1 MKTYAIIPAGGLG
14 LRAGSNTPKQYIN
27 FSSKPLL
34 AYTLQ
39 TFQDCEKVDDIV
51 IPIQPKYFEL
61 LNNMVEE
68 FNFSKVTKIIEGGRT
83 RQDSVFNALS
93 SVKPLGD
100 DKIIVHDAVRPLLSK
115 KLLEEAL
122 NSAEIFDSIVMAIKA
137 KDTLINGSG
146 FVDGYVERGNVYYVQ
161 TPQIFKYSILKEAF
175 DIANEQIFLGTDE
188 SMLVKN
194 AGFNVK
200 IIEGSSLNFKIT
212 TKDDL
217 ELFRIIISTQE
228 NGLKSIQ

>member
-1 MKTYAIIPAGGLG
+1 MKTYAIVPAGGLG

-39 TFQDCEKVDDIV
+39 TFQDCKRVDEIV
-51 IPIQPKYFEL
+51 IPIQLKYFEL
-61 LNNMVEE
+61 LSKIVEE
-68 FNFSKVTKIIEGGRT
+68 FNFTKVTKIIEGGRT

-93 SVKPLGD
+93 SISPLRD
-100 DKIIVHDAVRPLLSK
+100 DKIIIHDAVRPLLSK
-115 KLLEEAL
+115 KLLEETL
-122 NSAEIFDSIVMAIKA
+122 KSAEIFDSIVTAIKG
-137 KDTLINGSG
+137 KDTLINGNK
-146 FVDGYVERGNVYYVQ
+146 FVDDYVERGSIFYVQ
-161 TPQIFKYSILKEAF
+161 TPQVFRYNVLKEAF
-175 DIANEQIFLGTDE
+175 DIAAEQNFLGTDE

-200 IIEGSSLNFKIT
+200 IVEGSSFNFKVT

-217 ELFRIIISTQE
+217 ELFRRIISTQK
-228 NGLKSIQ
+228 NGLK